1 MNTSSEK
8 IRAFLGIETAI
19 LGGSISLSVNG
30 RAFTPSFSVSR
41 SETILASIQRS
52 LVDANIELSQVD
64 CIAVSIGPGSFT
76 GIRTGIATA
85 LGLKTAKSIDCVGI
99 STLEA
104 VASSRKSR
112 NRNAVVP
119 IGRGQ
124 FAVQYFAAN
133 KSAATHDSAIV
144 VTDAAELLEMIRS
157 ENETQFVFAR
167 ESSTD
172 KVDIFEAFKSGA
184 NVELCADSTA
194 ELICV
199 IAANG
204 EGVRELIP
212 IYARRQS

>member
-85 LGLKTAKSIDCVGI
+85 FPKAGADNRAVRRRAVG
-99 STLEA
+99 
-104 VASSRKSR
+104 
-112 NRNAVVP
+112 P
-119 IGRGQ
+119 
-124 FAVQYFAAN
+124 
-133 KSAATHDSAIV
+133 HP
-144 VTDAAELLEMIRS
+144 
-157 ENETQFVFAR
+157 
-167 ESSTD
+167 
-172 KVDIFEAFKSGA
+172 SG
-184 NVELCADSTA
+184 D
-194 ELICV
+194 
-199 IAANG
+199 
-204 EGVRELIP
+204 
-212 IYARRQS
+212 